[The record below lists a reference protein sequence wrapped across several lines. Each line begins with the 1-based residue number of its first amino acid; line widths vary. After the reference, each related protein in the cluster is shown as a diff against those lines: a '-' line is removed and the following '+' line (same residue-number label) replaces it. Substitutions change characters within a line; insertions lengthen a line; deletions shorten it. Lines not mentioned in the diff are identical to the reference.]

1 MDMSGGGSAMP
12 MGGPGLSDMGM
23 DMSNDTVA
31 SDFLQAMLDDT
42 DLQPFDW
49 AITGA
54 FWYGIVVVIS
64 LAAVMNFVRWA
75 TLKTRYSQNY
85 LNCRSNC
92 WEMLIWL
99 RLRAAAAKHSRPAH
113 ASNRFSAAI
122 ATVTSIVREAS
133 YPQITHMRWRW
144 LRMPPFGTII
154 LILIYLGFVLGL
166 AFFNVDYPGAQYW
179 EARGLRAAWLT
190 VAQFPLLILLSGK
203 NNLIGFLVGISYE
216 RLQIL
221 HRWVARV
228 ILLTA
233 TLHGAYQLGGW
244 NEYGVLRIEITTDSC
259 IPTGFATWILLLW
272 LVFSS
277 TAPLRNLSYEFFVI
291 QHVISFAGF
300 LVAVFYHIPSNAL
313 NARIFIWLGIGFFLL
328 DRLSRFARSAFNNS
342 KPGRA
347 TLVSLPGGV
356 TKVSVHSR
364 RVKSWKPGQHVFLC
378 IPRFGIAQSHPATIA
393 SIPSSHN
400 NELVFILRAHKGFT
414 KRILHGAASSSTESL
429 LKKESAELTPHLEE
443 RFLAFIDGP
452 YGASH
457 SDFAAFDT
465 TILIAGSTGVTFIL
479 PILLD
484 IAHRASTQS
493 LPLRHIVFV
502 WMIKNTEWA
511 VWIVNEL
518 QTAVESIRQVG
529 IEVTVHINV
538 TCDPSFTEA
547 AEDVRQ
553 CGCDCDV
560 RLGPCCCETG
570 LEEDDEDAII
580 PAPSGK
586 AVIVDEKAMSSTS
599 TAENP
604 AAVSHEFS
612 VVTRTVS
619 PPIVTR
625 IVSPIA
631 LLRSRLA
638 PFSTL
643 TSGRPD
649 LRSLLWAALDN
660 AEGETG
666 VAVCGPA
673 ALNQAVRNTVASVS
687 DQRGACKG
695 TGAEGVYLHCEG
707 YEW

>member
-1 MDMSGGGSAMP
+1 MDMDGGDSAMP
-12 MGGPGLSDMGM
+12 TGGPGLSDMGM

-31 SDFLQAMLDDT
+31 SDFLAAILDDT

-54 FWYGIVVVIS
+54 FWYGIVVVIF
-64 LAAVMNFVRWA
+64 LATVINFLRWA
-75 TLKTRYSQNY
+75 TLK
-85 LNCRSNC
+85 
-92 WEMLIWL
+92 I
-99 RLRAAAAKHSRPAH
+99 RLRAAAAKRPRPAH
-113 ASNRFSAAI
+113 ASNPFTSAM
-122 ATVTSIVREAS
+122 ATVTSVVREVS
-133 YPQITHMRWRW
+133 YPQVTPMRSRW
-144 LRMPPFGTII
+144 LRIPPFGTSI
-154 LILIYLGFVLGL
+154 LILTYLGFVLGL
-166 AFFNVDYPGAQYW
+166 EFFNVDYPGAQYW

-203 NNLIGFLVGISYE
+203 NNLIGVLIGTSYE
-216 RLQIL
+216 RLQVL

-233 TLHGAYQLGGW
+233 TLHGAYQLVGW
-244 NEYGVLRIEITTDSC
+244 NEYGVLQIEISTDSC
-259 IPTGFATWILLLW
+259 IPTGFATWVLLLW
-272 LVFSS
+272 LVLSS

-291 QHVISFAGF
+291 QHVISFVGF
-300 LVAVFYHIPSNAL
+300 LVAVFYHIPPNAL

-347 TLVSLPGGV
+347 TLISLPGGV
-356 TKVSVHSR
+356 TKVSVRSH
-364 RVKSWKPGQHVFLC
+364 RVTSWKPGQHVFLC
-378 IPRFGIAQSHPATIA
+378 IPRFGFGQSHPATIA

-400 NELVFILRAHKGFT
+400 NDLVFILRAHKGFT
-414 KRILHGAASSSTESL
+414 KRILDGAASSSTENL
-429 LKKESAELTPHLEE
+429 LDKEKREPTPDPEE
-443 RFLAFIDGP
+443 RFLALIDGP

-465 TILIAGSTGVTFIL
+465 TVLIAGSTGVTFIL

-493 LPLRHIVFV
+493 VPLRNIVFV

-511 VWIVNEL
+511 IWIVNEL
-518 QTAVESIRQVG
+518 QAAVESLHRVG

-547 AEDVRQ
+547 AEDTRE

-570 LEEDDEDAII
+570 LEAQHDEEDDIT
-580 PAPSGK
+580 PAPTQEASFS
-586 AVIVDEKAMSSTS
+586 DEKAKPSTTSIEQPNTISLQSSATILNRS
-599 TAENP
+599 
-604 AAVSHEFS
+604 
-612 VVTRTVS
+612 VS
-619 PPIVTR
+619 PMAV
-625 IVSPIA
+625 
-631 LLRSRLA
+631 LRSRLA
-638 PFSTL
+638 SFSTL

-649 LRSLLWAALDN
+649 LHSILWAALDN
-660 AEGETG
+660 AQGETG

-673 ALNQAVRNTVASVS
+673 ALNKAVRNTAASVS
-687 DQRGACKG
+687 DQRGASKG

>member
-1 MDMSGGGSAMP
+1 MDMDGGDSAMP
-12 MGGPGLSDMGM
+12 TGGPGLSDMGM
-23 DMSNDTVA
+23 DMSNVTVA
-31 SDFLQAMLDDT
+31 SDFLAAILDDT

-49 AITGA
+49 AIIGA
-54 FWYGIVVVIS
+54 FWYGIVVVIF
-64 LAAVMNFVRWA
+64 LATVINFLCWA
-75 TLKTRYSQNY
+75 TLKT
-85 LNCRSNC
+85 
-92 WEMLIWL
+92 
-99 RLRAAAAKHSRPAH
+99 RLRAAAAKRSRPAH
-113 ASNRFSAAI
+113 ASNPFTSAM
-122 ATVTSIVREAS
+122 ATMTSIVREAS
-133 YPQITHMRWRW
+133 YPQVTPTKSRW
-144 LRMPPFGTII
+144 LRIPPFGTSI
-154 LILIYLGFVLGL
+154 LILSYLGFLLGL
-166 AFFNVDYPGAQYW
+166 EFFNVDYPGAQYW

-203 NNLIGFLVGISYE
+203 NNLIGVLVGMSYE
-216 RLQIL
+216 RLQVL

-233 TLHGAYQLGGW
+233 TLHGAYQLVGW
-244 NEYGVLRIEITTDSC
+244 NQYGVLHIEISTDSC

-291 QHVISFAGF
+291 QHVISFVGF
-300 LVAVFYHIPSNAL
+300 LVAVFYHIPPNAL

-328 DRLSRFARSAFNNS
+328 DRLSRLARSAFNNS
-342 KPGRA
+342 RPGRA
-347 TLVSLPGGV
+347 TLISLPGGV
-356 TKVSVHSR
+356 TKVSVHSHKVR
-364 RVKSWKPGQHVFLC
+364 SWKPGQHVFLC
-378 IPRFGIAQSHPATIA
+378 IPRFGIGQSHPATIA

-400 NELVFILRAHKGFT
+400 NDLVFILRAHKGFT
-414 KRILHGAASSSTESL
+414 KRILNGAANSSTESFL
-429 LKKESAELTPHLEE
+429 NKERVELTPDPEE
-443 RFLAFIDGP
+443 RFLALIDGP

-484 IAHRASTQS
+484 IAHRASTQN
-493 LPLRHIVFV
+493 LPLRNIVFV

-511 VWIVNEL
+511 IWIINEL
-518 QTAVESIRQVG
+518 QAAVGCLHRVG
-529 IEVTVHINV
+529 IELNIHINV

-547 AEDVRQ
+547 AEDTRE

-570 LEEDDEDAII
+570 LEEQDDEEDDII
-580 PAPSGK
+580 PVPIEEANF
-586 AVIVDEKAMSSTS
+586 ADEKAKSST
-599 TAENP
+599 TTTEQP
-604 AAVSHEFS
+604 AVISRKSPAS
-612 VVTRTVS
+612 VLTRS
-619 PPIVTR
+619 
-625 IVSPIA
+625 VSPIA

-638 PFSTL
+638 SFSTL

-649 LRSLLWAALDN
+649 IRSILWTALDN
-660 AEGETG
+660 AQGETG

-673 ALNQAVRNTVASVS
+673 ALNKTVRNTVASVS
-687 DQRGACKG
+687 DQRGTSKG